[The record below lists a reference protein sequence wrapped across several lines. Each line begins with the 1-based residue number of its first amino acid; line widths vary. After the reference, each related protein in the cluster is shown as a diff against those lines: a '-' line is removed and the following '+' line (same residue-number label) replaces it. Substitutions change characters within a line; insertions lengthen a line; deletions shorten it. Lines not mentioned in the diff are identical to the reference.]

1 MNISPHPPSDDS
13 FLLALNLYKQDNLID
28 ARKLCQNKLSR
39 EPRHAA
45 TLHLLG
51 IISAREL
58 KFKEA
63 IKLYKKA
70 IKSDGKIALYYS
82 SMAEALAT
90 SGDFVRAKRAF
101 QRAVLLQPENVNF
114 LYGLA
119 TVNMHLGA
127 FTDAVETLS
136 RAIEYAPN
144 AGDLYA
150 QLGVALQ
157 KDDVSRSI
165 NAYDKAIELGSDSAF
180 VYYNLSTALSQNN
193 DYERA
198 IVVLKEVIRLDPQH
212 QHSYRSL
219 GNIYLTSG
227 DYLEAVSALRRA
239 IELAPKDFVALKDL
253 GSALL
258 STGDTEEAVAIYEQL
273 LELTKVPNVYSFAN
287 LALAYLCD
295 GKAEK
300 ALKLSDAGLDIIG
313 NNTSCLGYKATA
325 LNHLG
330 QRDEAGFLLDFDR
343 LIFLKRFNS
352 IDGYNTID
360 EFNTQFTKYLVKRP
374 DFGSGKLGI
383 SGMNSGESMPP
394 TFLEGPQPTLVETF
408 HSMILSAIRDYK
420 EAIPLD
426 QNHPFLTRHPDKTRI
441 QWWGNLLKSHEHI
454 GSHFHPIGWL
464 SGVYYSTLPEA
475 IDVHPENQEGWIEFG
490 REYSKIG
497 SDDNPPVFTV
507 KPSTGL
513 IVLFPSYIG
522 HRTLPF
528 STDGERMS
536 VSFDVISVE

>member
-273 LELTKVPNVYSFAN
+273 LELDPVPTSESISNM
-287 LALAYLCD
+287 ALAYLCD
-295 GKAEK
+295 GKAEE
-300 ALKLSDAGLDIIG
+300 ALKSSVSGLGIVG
-313 NNTSCLGYKATA
+313 NDTSCLAFKSTA

-330 QRDEAGFLLDFDR
+330 RRNEAGVLLDFDR
-343 LIFLKRFNS
+343 LIFQKRFNS
-352 IDGYNTID
+352 IDGYDTTD
-360 EFNTQFTKYLVKRP
+360 EFNANLSEYIVKHP
-374 DFGSGKLGI
+374 DFGPTKLNRGLK
-383 SGMNSGESMPP
+383 SGESIPS
-394 TFLEGPQPTLVETF
+394 TILEGPLPTVLETF
-408 HSMILSAIRDYK
+408 HLMILSAIRDYK
-420 EAIPLD
+420 TAAPVDL
-426 QNHPFLTRHPDKTRI
+426 NHPFLTRHPDKTRI
-441 QWWGNLLKSHEHI
+441 QWWGTLIKPQGYLD
-454 GSHFHPIGWL
+454 SHFHPIGWL
-464 SGVYYSTLPEA
+464 SGVYYPILPEA
-475 IDVHPENQEGWIEFG
+475 IDVHSENHEGWIQFG
-490 REYSKIG
+490 REYYKIG
-497 SDDNPPVFTV
+497 SDDNPPVCTV
-507 KPSTGL
+507 KPDTGL
-513 IVLFPSYIG
+513 MILFPSYFG

-528 STDGERMS
+528 STADERMS
-536 VSFDVISVE
+536 VAFDIIPVE